1 MNQDNKRSLGYARDR
16 RDVPYEIEI
25 QIRVERRVHRIGRDG
40 HEDRITVRRSSYDI
54 FGGDVAAEAW
64 SVLDYEWLTE
74 PLGQPLAQ
82 EASDDVLRC
91 ACVKRDDHID
101 RTRRISLCPCNRRH
115 SRQRGSVRPD
125 GKIRGG
131 EVSCG
136 PAYCARSPAIKA
148 RQSQGLAAR
157 NAQAVFSSVRERSQ
171 IPR

>member
-82 EASDDVLRC
+82 EASDDVWRA

-101 RTRRISLCPCNRRH
+101 RTRRITLCPCNRRH
-115 SRQRGSVRPD
+115 SRQRGSAGGQMQKLAT
-125 GKIRGG
+125 GKFHFEPPSHHSIT
-131 EVSCG
+131 SS
-136 PAYCARSPAIKA
+136 ARVHAM
-148 RQSQGLAAR
+148 
-157 NAQAVFSSVRERSQ
+157 EE
-171 IPR
+171 